1 MVTEKVPPLVVIV
14 GPTAAGKTSMSL
26 ALAQALNGE
35 IVSADSRLFYRGM
48 DIGTAKPTLAER
60 QIVRH
65 HLIDLCQPDQTLT
78 LGKYQDMA
86 FAAIGDIQR
95 RRKLPLL
102 VGGTGQYVMA
112 VVEGWGIP
120 RVPPQFRLR
129 KALAKLGQEELGRWL
144 SALDPARAETLDF
157 RNVRRVIRALEVT
170 LTAGVP
176 ISELQVKHPPPYDIG
191 IVGLSC
197 EREWLYERIDSRVDQ
212 MIENGLLDEVRGL
225 IERGYSPKLP
235 AMSGLGYRQLA
246 AHLKGEMS
254 LEEAVERIKFET
266 HRFARQQRTWFHPDD
281 ARIHWFE
288 AADENLISKVFIYLH
303 ENLLR

>member
-78 LGKYQDMA
+78 LGEYQDMA
-86 FAAIGDIQR
+86 FAAIDDIR
-95 RRKLPLL
+95 RRGKLPLL

-254 LEEAVERIKFET
+254 LEEALCLDESIVSSLLGISLGPNRILCGMLVVMALQKGI
-266 HRFARQQRTWFHPDD
+266 RSQQLS
-281 ARIHWFE
+281 I
-288 AADENLISKVFIYLH
+288 K
-303 ENLLR
+303 